1 MSWVVGYAR
10 GLPKLKRFEKGAV
23 DTITHHCNDE
33 GQYSCYNPFL
43 TFNFYCIL
51 KFQNIIFMQFI

>member
-23 DTITHHCNDE
+23 DTIIHHCNDE

-51 KFQNIIFMQFI
+51 KF